1 MKKYI
6 IPLVLFISSLV
17 YSQEYSKLTVSLGDQ
32 FSLGVPITNM
42 YNSYKFKLGF
52 RLDHFE
58 FFATYDYGGQFNYT
72 DHGKSGFNDYNY
84 SQLGAGLKYYYL
96 KDKDFN
102 LFSTINLTTQV
113 GSIYKNGLLGS
124 NDLRTTEQS
133 SSSLQELSLQHSHN
147 FQSYEEY
154 DSWIGNLYYQS
165 TSLIATFL
173 IGFDFKL
180 CKELYLNFGIG
191 AGMRNIKVIT
201 PVSRQDKTYLVFSTD
216 AQLSLT
222 YQFPL
227 KYGD

>member
-6 IPLVLFISSLV
+6 ILLVLLMSSLV
-17 YSQEYSKLTVSLGDQ
+17 YSQENSKLTVSLGDQ
-32 FSLGVPITNM
+32 FSLGVPINNM
-42 YNSYKFKLGF
+42 YNCYKFKLGL
-52 RLDHFE
+52 RLNHFE
-58 FFATYDYGGQFNYT
+58 FYTSYDYGGQFNYT

-96 KDKDFN
+96 KEKDFN
-102 LFSTINLTTQV
+102 LFATINITTQV
-113 GSIYKNGLLGS
+113 GSKYKNSLLGS
-124 NDLRTTEQS
+124 NDLRTNEQS
-133 SSSLQELSLQHSHN
+133 SSSLSELSLYHSHY

-154 DSWIGNLYYQS
+154 DSWIGNIYYQS

-180 CKELYLNFGIG
+180 YKELYLNFGIG

-201 PVSRQDKTYLVFSTD
+201 PVSRQNKTYLVFSTD

-222 YQFPL
+222 YQIPL
-227 KYGD
+227 ILRD

>member
-6 IPLVLFISSLV
+6 ILLFLFISSLV

-32 FSLGVPITNM
+32 FSLGVPIKNI
-42 YNSYKFKLGF
+42 YNCYKFKLGF
-52 RLDHFE
+52 RLYHFE
-58 FFATYDYGGQFNYT
+58 FFTTYDYGGQFNYT

-84 SQLGAGLKYYYL
+84 SQLGAGLKYNYL

-102 LFSTINLTTQV
+102 PFVTINLTTQV

-124 NDLRTTEQS
+124 NDLRTNEQS
-133 SSSLQELSLQHSHN
+133 SSSLQELSLQHNHN

-165 TSLIATFL
+165 TSLITTFL

-180 CKELYLNFGIG
+180 YKELYLNFGIG

-201 PVSRQDKTYLVFSTD
+201 PISRQDKTYLVFSTD

-227 KYGD
+227 K